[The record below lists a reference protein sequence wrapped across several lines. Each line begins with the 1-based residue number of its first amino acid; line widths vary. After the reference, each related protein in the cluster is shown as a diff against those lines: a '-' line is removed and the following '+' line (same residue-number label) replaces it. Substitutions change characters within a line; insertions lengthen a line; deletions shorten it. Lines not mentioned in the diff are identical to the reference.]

1 MNLKQKVYARNKDI
15 IGTADFAKMG
25 SLFSVNR
32 GVKYLLCLRDVFT
45 KYARVKL
52 LKDRKVK
59 TILHSFIRT
68 VN

>member
-1 MNLKQKVYARNKDI
+1 MNLKKKVYARNKDN
-15 IGTADFAKMG
+15 IGTADFAKIG
-25 SLFSVNR
+25 SLCSINR
-32 GVKYLLCLRDVFT
+32 GLKYLLGLRDVFT

-52 LKDRKVK
+52 SKDKKVK